1 MGHAVEDVAAARLVF
16 ARAMADNLGTPF
28 TF

>member
-1 MGHAVEDVAAARLVF
+1 MGHAVEDAAAARLVF
-16 ARAMADNLGTPF
+16 TRALADNLGTAF